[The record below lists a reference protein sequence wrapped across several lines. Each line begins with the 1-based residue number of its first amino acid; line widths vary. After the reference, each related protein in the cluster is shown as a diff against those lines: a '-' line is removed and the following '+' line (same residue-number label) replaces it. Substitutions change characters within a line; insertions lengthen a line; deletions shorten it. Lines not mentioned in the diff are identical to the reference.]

1 MERILVI
8 AVTSLTN
15 KEERIR
21 STVVR
26 IGGHGRVIDTSVVEA
41 VRGATLLS
49 TIDDAAIVGSGRRS
63 HDVYGYDYR

>member
-8 AVTSLTN
+8 AVISLTN

-26 IGGHGRVIDTSVVEA
+26 IRGCGREIDTSVVEA
-41 VRGATLLS
+41 V
-49 TIDDAAIVGSGRRS
+49 
-63 HDVYGYDYR
+63 

>member
-1 MERILVI
+1 METILVI

-26 IGGHGRVIDTSVVEA
+26 IGGCGREIDTSVVEA
-41 VRGATLLS
+41 VRGATLPS
-49 TIDDAAIVGSGRRS
+49 AIDDAAIVGVG
-63 HDVYGYDYR
+63 